1 MKTMVMTATMKRTK
15 RMMMMT
21 TTMGRALKM
30 KIRKALWML
39 NLSLSAISIQLTAAV
54 RNAAKV
60 SYLLIKQYVSFLPFS
75 HSF

>member
-15 RMMMMT
+15 RMMTMT

-30 KIRKALWML
+30 KIRKALWIL

-60 SYLLIKQYVSFLPFS
+60 SYLLIIQYVSSLPFS